1 MARLPGLRPIDE
13 ERRRSG
19 GGQNR
24 GRVRTPSAD
33 NIRVQGLSPNAS
45 PVDTYARPEQAP
57 IGSNSWEALAKS
69 LAGIQPSINNFLNVQ
84 AAEQQD
90 DDVTA
95 VRQAFLQK
103 SPEDVRK
110 AIKEG
115 SVPGLTSLAGREL
128 AGERL
133 AYDRSLQIMASYQT
147 DFDRQTGD
155 VDAFVQERIKDDL
168 AEFGNDKALMGAYT
182 KQMTAFTEKLRSQSV
197 DDKATFQ
204 QDVRQGNLFE
214 KWSAKATYDRAEG
227 KAPADVAGGMFG
239 EFTKNQE
246 LLRVPFQKQQ
256 EMMLQ
261 LADQAATSG
270 DYDLAK
276 AILQHKREDGPY
288 KGSLMTDVKVGDTA
302 TKLFARIDAD
312 QTRERL
318 AAQAQEDEESLYG
331 QGVAAAESGSIL
343 AIGDAQ
349 VRDKQGEMK
358 TITAD
363 AQKKEVANRL
373 IAKAADEAAYREK
386 DPEKRP
392 ALARRLEKE
401 KFVGSGLEHPVW
413 FKAMNGAPGQM
424 NLNAATGE
432 IPPSAK
438 DAFDTYQ
445 DLYKDSP
452 QYLAKYLNKDALE
465 FFESARLAEE
475 VGNAGTPEAAL
486 RIAHMVTQDPNQMD
500 EALKLKYDSIDSA
513 VKSAVSNST
522 SWGQW
527 VFGKQT
533 AGNQNYVRSEIVRL
547 AKQYALLGKDND
559 EAIEQAQQTFEKTH
573 INVAGSYVKNDKRL
587 PGDFEPLV
595 NQYLSEFVEKH
606 KGDLNYDIDDLTI
619 TQGNGTG
626 AYMVVRKSDRMPADP
641 ASDDTFFSLNILND
655 LRTRNRDHKIKEVTA
670 KQNAR

>member
-33 NIRVQGLSPNAS
+33 NIRVQGLSPSAS

-57 IGSNSWEALAKS
+57 IGSNGWESLAKS
-69 LAGIQPSINNFLNVQ
+69 LASIQPSINNFLNVQ
-84 AAEQQD
+84 GQERQD

-103 SPEDVRK
+103 SPDEVRK

-115 SVPGLTSLAGREL
+115 AVPGLTSLAGREL

-133 AYDRSLQIMASYQT
+133 AYDRSLQLMSAYQT

-155 VDAFVQERIKDDL
+155 VDAFVRDRIKDDL
-168 AEFGNDKALMGAYT
+168 AEFGDDKVLMGAYS
-182 KQMTAFTEKLRSQSV
+182 KQIAAFTEKLRNQSV
-197 DDKATFQ
+197 DDRAQFV
-204 QDVRQGNLFE
+204 QDTRQGDVFE
-214 KWSAKATYDRAEG
+214 RWSAKSTFNRAEG
-227 KAPADVAGGMFG
+227 MAPVDVAAGMFG

-246 LLRVPFQKQQ
+246 LLRIPFQKQQ

-261 LADQAATSG
+261 LADQAATRG

-276 AILQHKREDGPY
+276 SILQHQRSDGPY
-288 KGSLMTDVKVGDTA
+288 KGSLMTDAKVGDTA

-312 QTRERL
+312 QMKDRM
-318 AAQAQEDEESLYG
+318 AADAAADEENLYSE
-331 QGVAAAESGSIL
+331 GVKAAEAGAIL
-343 AIGDAQ
+343 GIGDAQ
-349 VRDKQGEMK
+349 VRDKNGELK
-358 TITAD
+358 TVSAD
-363 AQKKEVANRL
+363 SQKKEVANRL
-373 IAKAADEAAYREK
+373 ITKASEEAAYREK

-392 ALARRLEKE
+392 LLARRLEKE

-413 FKAMNGAPGQM
+413 FKAMNGAPGQIS
-424 NLNAATGE
+424 LNAATGE

-438 DAFDTYQ
+438 DAYDTYQ

-452 QYLAKYLNKDALE
+452 QYLAKFLNKDALE
-465 FFESARLAEE
+465 FFEAARLAEE
-475 VGNAGTPEAAL
+475 AGNAGTPEGAL
-486 RIAHMVTQDPNQMD
+486 RIAHAVTQDPNQMD
-500 EALKLKYDSIDSA
+500 EGLKLKYESIDSA
-513 VKSAVSNST
+513 VNSAVSSST
-522 SWGQW
+522 TWGEW

-533 AGNQNYVRSEIVRL
+533 AGNQNYVRSEVIRL

-559 EAIEQAQQTFEKTH
+559 EAIEQAKETFQKNH
-573 INVAGSYVKNDKRL
+573 INVAGSYIKNDKRL

-619 TQGNGTG
+619 GQSNGTG
-626 AYMVVRKSDRMPADP
+626 GYYIVRKSDRMPAAPESNDIY
-641 ASDDTFFSLNILND
+641 FSLNTLND
-655 LRTRNRDHKIKEVTA
+655 LRKRNRDQKIDEVTT

>member
-1 MARLPGLRPIDE
+1 M
-13 ERRRSG
+13 
-19 GGQNR
+19 
-24 GRVRTPSAD
+24 
-33 NIRVQGLSPNAS
+33 
-45 PVDTYARPEQAP
+45 
-57 IGSNSWEALAKS
+57 
-69 LAGIQPSINNFLNVQ
+69 
-84 AAEQQD
+84 
-90 DDVTA
+90 
-95 VRQAFLQK
+95 
-103 SPEDVRK
+103 
-110 AIKEG
+110 
-115 SVPGLTSLAGREL
+115 
-128 AGERL
+128 
-133 AYDRSLQIMASYQT
+133 
-147 DFDRQTGD
+147 
-155 VDAFVQERIKDDL
+155 
-168 AEFGNDKALMGAYT
+168 
-182 KQMTAFTEKLRSQSV
+182 
-197 DDKATFQ
+197 
-204 QDVRQGNLFE
+204 
-214 KWSAKATYDRAEG
+214 
-227 KAPADVAGGMFG
+227 AGGMFG

-349 VRDKQGEMK
+349 VRDKQGEMR

-527 VFGKQT
+527 VFGKQN

>member
-19 GGQNR
+19 GGHNR

-33 NIRVQGLSPNAS
+33 NIRVQGLSPSAS

-57 IGSNSWEALAKS
+57 IGSNGWESLAKS
-69 LAGIQPSINNFLNVQ
+69 LASIQPSISNFLNVQ
-84 AAEQQD
+84 AAEHQD

-110 AIKEG
+110 AIREG

-133 AYDRSLQIMASYQT
+133 AYDRSLQIMSAYQT
-147 DFDRQTGD
+147 DFDRETGD
-155 VDAFVQERIKDDL
+155 VDAFIRDRIKDDL

-182 KQMTAFTEKLRSQSV
+182 KQIGTLTEKLRSQSV
-197 DDKATFQ
+197 DDHSTFV
-204 QDVRQGNLFE
+204 QDQRQGNLFE
-214 KWSAKATYDRAEG
+214 KWSAKSTFNRAEG
-227 KAPADVAGGMFG
+227 MPPAEVAAGMFG

-261 LADQAATSG
+261 LADQAATRG

-276 AILQHKREDGPY
+276 SILQHQRTDGPY
-288 KGSLMTDVKVGDTA
+288 KGSLMTDAKVGDTA
-302 TKLFARIDAD
+302 SKLFARIDAD
-312 QTRERL
+312 QTKERL
-318 AAQAQEDEESLYG
+318 AADAAADEENLYS
-331 QGVAAAESGSIL
+331 QGVAAAESGSIQS
-343 AIGDAQ
+343 IGDAQ
-349 VRDKQGEMK
+349 VRDKSGDLK
-358 TITAD
+358 TISAD
-363 AQKKEVANRL
+363 SQKKEVANRL
-373 IAKAADEAAYREK
+373 ITKAAEEANYREK

-413 FKAMNGAPGQM
+413 FKAMNAAPGQI

-438 DAFDTYQ
+438 DAFDTYL

-452 QYLAKYLNKDALE
+452 QYLAKNLNKDSLE
-465 FFESARLAEE
+465 FFEAARIAEE
-475 VGNAGTPEAAL
+475 VGNAGTPEGAL
-486 RIAHMVTQDPNQMD
+486 RLAHMVTQDPNQMD
-500 EALKLKYDSIDSA
+500 EALKLKYESIDSA
-513 VKSAVSNST
+513 VNSAVSNSA
-522 SWGQW
+522 GW
-527 VFGKQT
+527 VDWTFGKQT
-533 AGNQNYVRSEIVRL
+533 AGNQNYVRTEIVRL

-559 EAIEQAQQTFEKTH
+559 EAIEQARQTFEKNH
-573 INVAGSYVKNDKRL
+573 INVAGSYIKNDKRL
-587 PGDFEPLV
+587 PADFEPLV
-595 NQYLSEFVEKH
+595 NQYLTEFVERH

-619 TQGNGTG
+619 SQGNGTG
-626 AYMVVRKSDRMPADP
+626 AYFIVRKSDRMPASVD
-641 ASDDTFFSLNILND
+641 ADDWNFSFKQLD
-655 LRTRNRDHKIKEVTA
+655 ELRKRNRDQKIDEVTK
-670 KQNAR
+670 KQNER